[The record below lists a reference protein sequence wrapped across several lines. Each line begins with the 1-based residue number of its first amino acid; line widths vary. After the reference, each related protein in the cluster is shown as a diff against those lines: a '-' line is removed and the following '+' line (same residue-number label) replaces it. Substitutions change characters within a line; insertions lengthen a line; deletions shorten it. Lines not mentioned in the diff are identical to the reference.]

1 MQIGER
7 KAESLEQAAA
17 RVIQESRMVLPGI
30 QAIFGFQLIAV
41 FNARFENDLLFY
53 ERYIH
58 LTAIVL
64 VAVSIALIMTP
75 AAFHRQAEPGIVSQ
89 YFVDLASRLLTMAML
104 PLLLAIVLEVFLVAR
119 LSVDSLGVSIGIS
132 AAVFA
137 LFTYLWFIFPRCIAR
152 RRSSAESQQ

>member
-7 KAESLEQAAA
+7 KAESLEHAADH
-17 RVIQESRMVLPGI
+17 VIEESRMVLPGI

-41 FNARFENDLLFY
+41 FNERFENDLLPF

-58 LTAIVL
+58 LAAIVL
-64 VAVSIALIMTP
+64 VAVSMALIMAP
-75 AAFHRQAEPGIVSQ
+75 AAFHRQAEPGIISQ

-119 LSVDSLGVSIGIS
+119 LIVDSVGMSIGIS

-137 LFTYLWFIFPRCIAR
+137 LFGYLWVVFPRFSAR
-152 RRSSAESQQ
+152 RRSSRDSQH

>member
-7 KAESLEQAAA
+7 KAELLEHAVD
-17 RVIQESRMVLPGI
+17 RVIEESRMVLPGI

-41 FNARFENDLLFY
+41 FNARFENDLLPY

-58 LTAIVL
+58 LAAIVL
-64 VAVSIALIMTP
+64 VAVSIALIMAP
-75 AAFHRQAEPGIVSQ
+75 AAFHRQAEPGLISQ

-104 PLLLAIVLEVFLVAR
+104 PFLFAIVLEVFLVAR
-119 LSVDSLGVSIGIS
+119 LIVDAIGTSIGIS

-137 LFTYLWFIFPRCIAR
+137 LFAYLWFVFPRFVAK
-152 RRSSAESQQ
+152 RRSSPASRQ